1 MVDLVTKG
9 KLMADL
15 ASIKVDV
22 KFDENLVAAFKV
34 LDERLRRIEQHIF
47 DMEMQ
52 RIEDYAD
59 NLFERN

>member
-1 MVDLVTKG
+1 
-9 KLMADL
+9 MADL